1 MSKTKSKYYVVWV
14 GQKPGIYDNWNEC
27 KLQIAGYPQAKYKSF
42 KTKQEALS
50 AYKDSATEH
59 IGAKK
64 KNKKADLSSYWHLI
78 EKNSISVDAACSK
91 NPGAMEYRGVVT
103 TTSEEL
109 FRMGPYPDGTNN
121 VGEFLALVHALSF
134 LKKIGKEDI
143 AIYSDSRTAIAWVRN
158 KKTKSTLKMT
168 SKNEVIFQL
177 IERALKWLNNNQ
189 SRNKI
194 LKWDT
199 ANWGEIPADF
209 GRK

>member
-14 GQKPGIYDNWNEC
+14 GEKPGIYKSWEEC
-27 KLQIAGYPQAKYKSF
+27 KLQITGYPQAKYKSF
-42 KTKQEALS
+42 KSESEAKS
-50 AYKDSATEH
+50 AFKESATEH

-64 KNKKADLSSYWHLI
+64 KSKKNDRSNYWHLI

-91 NPGAMEYRGVVT
+91 NPGLMEYRGVIT

-109 FRMGPYPDGTNN
+109 FRMGPYEEGTNN

-134 LKKIGKEDI
+134 LKKMSKNDI
-143 AIYSDSRTAIAWVRN
+143 TIYSDSRTAMAWVRN
-158 KKTKSTLKMT
+158 KKTKTTLKRT
-168 SKNEVIFQL
+168 EKNKVVFQL
-177 IERALKWLNNNQ
+177 LDRAIKWLEKNKVET
-189 SRNKI
+189 KI

-199 ANWGEIPADF
+199 ENWGEIPADF